1 MNSFLFL
8 SGIFRECTITSFENH
23 SAATNQWLLNFEAA
37 LRLTGNTTAVV
48 GYPEERLWPF
58 GRFMVHKSSAMLP
71 IGVEGSSVAYINAPL
86 IRDYSK
92 NSSLKTAALN
102 LIANSKKNYEYSITF
117 SCINHYKE
125 ILPCFN
131 VAKFLRNKY
140 GMGWICIIGDGP
152 PPMGA
157 DIYLYH
163 NWTNFLK
170 HDSAHGRAIHIDGG
184 VSDILIPEVKTT
196 VANRKIFLYSG
207 ALSSHGGAIELVD
220 EFLKVNDD
228 SCELWFTGRGAN
240 AEFESKVSGSN
251 RIKLLGFLTE
261 SELINIANKVDFFIN
276 PRPISFPPNL
286 HNFPSKLF
294 FYLAFEK
301 PILSTFTPGISPEYE
316 NILIKLND
324 SEWSKS
330 IEEVLKYS
338 VDEILL
344 TSRKIKKF
352 NADHSW
358 SSQARKFCNF
368 LQSNHS

>member
-1 MNSFLFL
+1 LNSFLFL
-8 SGIFRECTITSFENH
+8 SGIFQESTITFFESH
-23 SAATNQWLLNFEAA
+23 SAATNQWLLNFEAS
-37 LRLTGNTTAVV
+37 LRLAGNTTAVV

-58 GRFMVHKSSAMLP
+58 GRFRVHKSSAMLP
-71 IGVEGSSVAYINAPL
+71 IGVEGSSVAYINVPF
-86 IRDYSK
+86 IRNYSK
-92 NSSLKTAALN
+92 NSSLKSAAVKVV
-102 LIANSKKNYEYSITF
+102 ANSKKKYEYTVTF
-117 SCINHYKE
+117 SCINHNKE

-140 GMGWICIIGDGP
+140 GIGWICIVGDGP

-170 HDSAHGRAIHIDGG
+170 HDLAHGRAIHIDGG
-184 VSDILIPEVKTT
+184 VSDFLIPEVKTT
-196 VANRKIFLYSG
+196 AANRKIFLYSG

-228 SCELWFTGRGAN
+228 SCQLWLTGRGAN

-251 RIKLLGFLTE
+251 RIKLLGFLAE
-261 SELINIANKVDFFIN
+261 SELITIANKVDFFIN
-276 PRPISFPPNL
+276 PRPISFLPNL

-316 NILIKLND
+316 EVLIKLKD
-324 SEWSKS
+324 SAWSES

-338 VDEILL
+338 VDEIQ
-344 TSRKIKKF
+344 SISHKIKKF
-352 NADHSW
+352 KIDHSW
-358 SSQARKFCNF
+358 NSQARKFCNF
-368 LQSNHS
+368 LQTNQS